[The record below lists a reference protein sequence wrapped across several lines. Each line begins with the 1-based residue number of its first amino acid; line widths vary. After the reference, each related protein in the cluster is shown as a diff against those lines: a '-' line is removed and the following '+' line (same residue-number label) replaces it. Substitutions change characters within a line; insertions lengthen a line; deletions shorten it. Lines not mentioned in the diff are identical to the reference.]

1 MYIHIFF
8 YVLHLSQ
15 YILFQNI
22 FTVNF
27 VLKIYFL
34 SFLFNSLLNISNE
47 YLYNNNYMIYIRW
60 IQ

>member
-47 YLYNNNYMIYIRW
+47 YLYNNNYMIYIWW